1 MHRGRVLRSFW
12 TTLAFIV
19 VAPVGLVAQT
29 DGAVSILFTGNDGL
43 RAQGMDYLVQQIDF
57 FERDGGRS
65 SVRFF
70 QQQFR
75 WVPADPR
82 RGAAG
87 SGLTY
92 LFDASWGEATRGGI
106 DRPAVEGAFGRAVD
120 TWAAAKCLDGVPLR
134 QVAHDG
140 SDVTVF
146 DWVVGGGDLGD
157 PFAADVVVAGF
168 PKGLE
173 DFFGPNTLAFSVTF
187 VFVDGSG
194 RPTDVDGDGHLDT
207 ARNEIYLNPENDW
220 TLGSSRGGVD
230 LETTSL
236 HELGHALGLGHF
248 GAPPESVMTPV
259 FTGVK
264 RDLFSIDHA
273 ALCVVHANE

>member
-12 TTLAFIV
+12 TTLAFV
-19 VAPVGLVAQT
+19 VVLSVGPVAQCD
-29 DGAVSILFTGNDGL
+29 DGVAILFTGNDGL

-57 FERDGGRS
+57 FERDGSRAS
-65 SVRFF
+65 ARFF
-70 QQQFR
+70 QQEFR

-87 SGLTY
+87 PGLSF
-92 LFDASWGEATRGGI
+92 LFDTSWGEELPGGI
-106 DRPAVEGAFGRAVD
+106 ERPAVEATFGRAVD
-120 TWAAAKCLDGVPLR
+120 TWAAAKCLDGVPLT

-168 PKGLE
+168 PEGLE
-173 DFFGPNTLAFSVTF
+173 DVFGSSTLAFSVTF
-187 VFVDGSG
+187 VFVDGDG
-194 RPTDVDGDGHLDT
+194 RPTDLDGDGHLDT
-207 ARNEIYLNPENDW
+207 ARNEIYLNPEADW
-220 TLGSSRGGVD
+220 SLGGSDGFD

-248 GAPPESVMTPV
+248 GSPPESVMTPV
-259 FTGVK
+259 FAGLK
-264 RDLFSIDHA
+264 RDLFAIDRA
-273 ALCVVHANE
+273 ALCVVHAKE